1 MIAVHEYSTMF
12 VQKLDTDTKQN
23 SYYVNPVFENVQI
36 IVLSAM
42 KEPNRP
48 TEIQV
53 CEQVDR
59 LTLFL
64 ELKKSVPLRQGWN
77 TITCAVK
84 YGILKLSLFSLFS
97 HHHAT
102 RT

>member
-1 MIAVHEYSTMF
+1 
-12 VQKLDTDTKQN
+12 
-23 SYYVNPVFENVQI
+23 
-36 IVLSAM
+36 M

-77 TITCAVK
+77 TNTCAVK
-84 YGILKLSLFSLFS
+84 YGMLKLPLFSLF
-97 HHHAT
+97 
-102 RT
+102 